1 LSLLRLISFEIAT
14 SKVKCNNPN
23 FGLIIFCDR
32 FIFPPTLFFFLI
44 TQSQIKS
51 QLVHVIF
58 KEDGHR
64 YQKRIGAANLSLM
77 RKIALGLLTKDTT
90 IKKGRATKQMKA
102 VSSPTYRDH
111 LLKNCF

>member
-1 LSLLRLISFEIAT
+1 M
-14 SKVKCNNPN
+14 NPKKRMGSRWQRAVREHWGVEN
-23 FGLIIFCDR
+23 GLHWALD
-32 FIFPPTLFFFLI
+32 
-44 TQSQIKS
+44 
-51 QLVHVIF
+51 VIF

-64 YQKRIGAANLSLM
+64 YQKRMGATNLSLM